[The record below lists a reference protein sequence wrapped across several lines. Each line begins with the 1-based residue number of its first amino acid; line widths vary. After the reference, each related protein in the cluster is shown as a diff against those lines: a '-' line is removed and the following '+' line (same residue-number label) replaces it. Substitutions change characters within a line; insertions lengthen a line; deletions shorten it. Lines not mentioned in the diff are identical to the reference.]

1 MRILFVH
8 DRCGEQGGAE
18 ANVRL
23 SAEGL
28 ARRGIDVALLHGD
41 ETGVGVERFR
51 AAFAARF
58 SWSNGIDVAVR
69 DALAWRPDVVYAHKV
84 AALEVLGA
92 LHAAGARVV
101 RMVHDH
107 DLYCQRSYR
116 YFPWSRKICTRR
128 AGYACA
134 VTCGVLRSR
143 GGVLPVRL
151 AWPGRILRG
160 LVQAKAAQRM
170 LVASAF
176 MRDEL
181 TLHGFAADRIQVL
194 PIGVRPAPPDEVSA
208 HDEPLI
214 LYVGQLLRGKGVDA
228 LLDACARM
236 PATSP
241 WRLSI
246 VGDGS
251 HRGALMAQAKRLG
264 LGARVTFHGWMTQE
278 AIAPIYR
285 QARVAAVPSLWP
297 EPMGMVGPE
306 AMHRALPVVAFAAG
320 GVREWLEPGVTGE
333 LVAWNDRDAYAA
345 ALARLVGDRALAE
358 RMGRA
363 GLERARAAFTV
374 DAYLDRLRD
383 LLASESTAS

>member
-1 MRILFVH
+1 MKVLFVH

-28 ARRGIDVALLHGD
+28 VRRGDAVALLHGD
-41 ETGVGVERFR
+41 ETTAGIERFR
-51 AAFAARF
+51 AAFPTRFAWSAGREAA
-58 SWSNGIDVAVR
+58 VAQ
-69 DALAWRPDVVYAHKV
+69 ALAWDPDVVYAHKV
-84 AALEVLGA
+84 ADPAVLA
-92 LHAAGARVV
+92 AIHAAGAHVV

-116 YFPWSRKICTRR
+116 YFPFSRKICTRR

-134 VTCGVLRSR
+134 LTCGVLRSR
-143 GGVLPVRL
+143 DGVLPVRL

-160 LVQAKAAQRM
+160 LEQARTAQRM
-170 LVASAF
+170 VVASSF

-181 TLHGFAADRIQVL
+181 TLHGFAAERISVL
-194 PIGVRPAPPDEVSA
+194 PIGVRAAPPDEISA
-208 HDEPLI
+208 YDQPLI

-228 LLDACARM
+228 LLDACARL
-236 PATSP
+236 PAASP
-241 WRLSI
+241 WRLGI

-251 HRGALMAQAKRLG
+251 HRAKLKAQVDRLG
-264 LGARVTFHGWMTQE
+264 LRARVTFHGWMTQE
-278 AIAPIYR
+278 AIAPLYR

-306 AMHRALPVVAFAAG
+306 AMQRALPVVAFAAG
-320 GVREWLEPGVTGE
+320 GVREWLDPGVTGE
-333 LVAWNDRDAYAA
+333 LVAWNDRDAYAN

-363 GLERARAAFTV
+363 GLERARALFTV

-383 LLASESTAS
+383 LLSRESQV